1 MTWLL
6 SLATGIGIPA
16 RFAKYAVIGV
26 GIMLVIGIFFAA
38 VKIHDHR
45 IIAAHQAAQDAAN
58 AKADRAA
65 DQKAAD
71 QRRVDDSRVTTETQ
85 EINNVI
91 SEAKRTGSDPR
102 AGYYACVKLQQA
114 ARAAKRVVPAC
125 V

>member
-1 MTWLL
+1 VSLIGILVGWGVPQKLVKPLL
-6 SLATGIGIPA
+6 IGIGALLLI
-16 RFAKYAVIGV
+16 FA
-26 GIMLVIGIFFAA
+26 IFAG

-45 IIAAHQAAQDAAN
+45 VIKQHQAEQDAAN

-71 QRRVDDSRVTTETQ
+71 QRRTDDARVTTETQ
-85 EINNVI
+85 EINHAI
-91 SEAKRTGSDPR
+91 SEAKRSGTDPR
-102 AGYYACVKLQQA
+102 SAYYQCVKLQQA